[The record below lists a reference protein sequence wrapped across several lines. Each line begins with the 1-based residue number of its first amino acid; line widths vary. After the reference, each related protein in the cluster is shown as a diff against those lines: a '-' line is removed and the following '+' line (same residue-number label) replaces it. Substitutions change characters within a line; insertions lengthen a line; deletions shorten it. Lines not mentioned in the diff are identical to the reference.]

1 MTEHESAHEP
11 ASSAPAERAPRL
23 SRRATLKGAAVVG
36 TAAWVTPVISAV
48 SMESAAAASTPPTRV
63 ETGPPAGP
71 GPDSEPT
78 ATDRPTVSPTADVEP
93 ANLPG
98 SGPNPTAAAVTDTG
112 VAGVSAV
119 NAAAPSGV
127 AAAQA
132 TSALPKT
139 GSDGNAAMV
148 AMGAGAI
155 LLGGAA
161 VAAAKRLTDDDEPG
175 AAQPDRSA

>member
-11 ASSAPAERAPRL
+11 ASSAPEERAPRL

-36 TAAWVTPVISAV
+36 TAAWVTPVISVV

-63 ETGPPAGP
+63 ETGPPG
-71 GPDSEPT
+71 GTNPDSEPT
-78 ATDRPTVSPTADVEP
+78 ATDRPTVSPPTDVAP

-98 SGPNPTAAAVTDTG
+98 SGPNPTTAAVPDAG

-119 NAAAPSGV
+119 NSAPSGV

-132 TSALPKT
+132 SSALPKT

-161 VAAAKRLTDDDEPG
+161 VAAAKRLTDDGEPG
-175 AAQPDRSA
+175 AALSDESA

>member
-11 ASSAPAERAPRL
+11 ASSAPEERAPRL

-36 TAAWVTPVISAV
+36 TAAWVTPVISVV

-63 ETGPPAGP
+63 ETGPPGGNP
-71 GPDSEPT
+71 EPT
-78 ATDRPTVSPTADVEP
+78 ATDRPTVAPTKDQPP
-93 ANLPG
+93 AVGPDNLPG
-98 SGPNPTAAAVTDTG
+98 PTAASVPDAG

-119 NAAAPSGV
+119 NATPSGV

-132 TSALPKT
+132 SAALPKT
-139 GSDGNAAMV
+139 GSDGNATMM

-161 VAAAKRLTDDDEPG
+161 VVAAKRLTDDDE
-175 AAQPDRSA
+175 AAPQTDAPA